1 MGILPWYKRE
11 PHAALA
17 GMIQLTLEERG
28 AYNTIL
34 DLIYMADGAL
44 PDEPAAICK
53 WLGTNTQRWRRI
65 RTALIKKKKLY
76 VLGGHLRNE
85 RADRVI
91 ANAHK
96 KARARAAKRFSVVK

>member
-44 PDEPAAICK
+44 PDEPGSGLQMA
-53 WLGTNTQRWRRI
+53 WHNMRRWRRI
-65 RTALIKKKKLY
+65 RATLIKKKKLY

-85 RADRVI
+85 RADR
-91 ANAHK
+91 
-96 KARARAAKRFSVVK
+96 